1 MTYQLTVSPRTEKS
15 ARVRAGGNIPG
26 IVYGPQ
32 FQPLPIVI
40 PKRDFLR
47 VLKEAGESMLIDC
60 VIEGRKDPVAVLI
73 QDVQFDP
80 LNDGVSHVDLRQVDL
95 SQKIE
100 ADIALKF
107 VGESFAVKSEGG
119 SLVKTADVIKVKCLP
134 KDLVHE
140 IEVPIDSLK
149 TFDAVIKVKDIQVPA
164 TMEVL
169 SHADDVVAKV
179 AAPMTE
185 AELAALEEKPV
196 LDVSQIEVV
205 GKKEKEEEGEEGEKG
220 AEATSKEDDKTKK
233 TK

>member
-15 ARVRAGGNIPG
+15 ARVRESGNIPG

-47 VLKEAGESMLIDC
+47 VFKDAGESTLIDC
-60 VIEGRKDPVAVLI
+60 VIEGQKDPVAVLI

-100 ADIALKF
+100 ADIELKF

-119 SLVKTADVIKVKCLP
+119 SLVKTADVIRVKCLP

-140 IEVPIDSLK
+140 IEVSIDSLK
-149 TFDAVIKVKDIQVPA
+149 TFGDVIKVKDIQVPA
-164 TMEVL
+164 NMEVL
-169 SHADDVVAKV
+169 AHAEDVVAKV
-179 AAPMTE
+179 MAPMSET
-185 AELAALEEKPV
+185 ELAALEEKPV

-205 GKKEKEEEGEEGEKG
+205 GKKKEEELEEG
-220 AEATSKEDDKTKK
+220 AESTSKGDDKTKK

>member
-1 MTYQLTVSPRTEKS
+1 MRESGS
-15 ARVRAGGNIPG
+15 IPG
-26 IVYGPQ
+26 VIYGPQ
-32 FQPLPIVI
+32 FQPMPITL

-47 VLKEAGESMLIDC
+47 LLDQAGESTLIDC

-80 LNDGVSHVDLRQVDL
+80 LRDEVAHVDLWQVDL

-100 ADIALKF
+100 ADIALKY

-119 SLVKTADVIKVKCLP
+119 VLVKAADTIKVKCLP
-134 KDLVHE
+134 KDLVSE

-149 TFDAVIKVKDIQVPA
+149 TFEDVIKVKDIHVPA
-164 TMEVL
+164 NMEVL
-169 SHADDVVAKV
+169 AHAEDVVAKV
-179 AAPMTE
+179 MAPMTE

-196 LDVSQIEVV
+196 LDVSQIEVA
-205 GKKEKEEEGEEGEKG
+205 GKKEKEAEAEEG
-220 AEATSKEDDKTKK
+220 AEPTSKEDEKTKK